1 MRRGYW
7 CRSAAAP
14 VTLSTGIKPA
24 ARRSA
29 NFAVGR
35 TASDLASGFGCV
47 ARGNANDTMANF
59 DLDVR
64 ENREAIMDMKPR

>member
-29 NFAVGR
+29 NFAGSGGLPV
-35 TASDLASGFGCV
+35 TSGFGCV
-47 ARGNANDTMANF
+47 ARGNDTMANF